1 MTVAFV
7 ITALIIVATPGTGAL
22 YTISTGLTGGT
33 RAGLVAAVGC
43 TLGIVPHLVAAIT
56 GTAALLRASGEAF
69 EIVKF
74 AGVAYL
80 LYLAWT
86 TWRDKSELVAST
98 GDSDRPGPWRI
109 TWTAVTVNV
118 LNPKLTIFFFA
129 FLPQFAP
136 PHSHDELARLL
147 ELSGVFM
154 AMTLVVFA
162 LYGVF
167 AAAMRSHVI
176 DRPAVVRRMRQ
187 TFAVSFVGLSAK
199 LAVTHR

>member
-1 MTVAFV
+1 MSAAFLL
-7 ITALIIVATPGTGAL
+7 TALIIVATPGTGAL
-22 YTISTGLTGGT
+22 YTISTGLTRGA

-43 TLGIVPHLVAAIT
+43 TLGIVPHLVAATT

-80 LYLAWT
+80 LYMAVA
-86 TWRDKSELVAST
+86 TWRDRSPLVVDERGERSAA
-98 GDSDRPGPWRI
+98 RI
-109 TWTAVTVNV
+109 VSSGVLMNL

-129 FLPQFAP
+129 FLPQFVP
-136 PHSHDELARLL
+136 PHSHHELASLL

-154 AMTLVVFA
+154 AMTLIVFA

-167 AAAMRSHVI
+167 AAAMRRHVI
-176 DRPAVVRRMRQ
+176 DRPRVVRRMRQ

-199 LAVTHR
+199 LALTNR

>member
-80 LYLAWT
+80 LYMAVA
-86 TWRDKSELVAST
+86 TWRDRTPLAVDRGRAS
-98 GDSDRPGPWRI
+98 RPAHRI
-109 TWTAVTVNV
+109 ISSGILTNL

-136 PHSHDELARLL
+136 PHSHQELARLL

>member
-1 MTVAFV
+1 MSAAFLL
-7 ITALIIVATPGTGAL
+7 TALIIVATPGTGAL
-22 YTISTGLTGGT
+22 YTISTGLTRGA

-43 TLGIVPHLVAAIT
+43 TLGIVPHLVAATT

-74 AGVAYL
+74 GGVAYL
-80 LYLAWT
+80 LYMAVA
-86 TWRDKSELVAST
+86 TWRDRSPLVVDERGERSAA
-98 GDSDRPGPWRI
+98 RI
-109 TWTAVTVNV
+109 VSSGVLMNL

-129 FLPQFAP
+129 FLPQFVP
-136 PHSHDELARLL
+136 PHSHHELASLL

-154 AMTLVVFA
+154 AMTLIVFA

-167 AAAMRSHVI
+167 AAAMRRHVI
-176 DRPAVVRRMRQ
+176 DRPAIVRRMRQ

-199 LAVTHR
+199 LALTHR